1 MATVT
6 PNPVYPVNAPFNTTP
21 AYSGT
26 FIPTLWYEETQREVL
41 PEYHDDR
48 AG

>member
-6 PNPVYPVNAPFNTTP
+6 PGAVYPVNAPFNTNP

-26 FIPTLWYEETQREVL
+26 FIPTLWSKKL
-41 PEYHDDR
+41 L
-48 AG
+48 